1 MVSFIWRIKK
11 EWYGMVKVNFYEL
24 NTIEDNKLLFAVIV
38 TKFNGQWL
46 YVRHKDRNT
55 WEIPGG
61 HREEKENITD
71 TASREL
77 FEETGATKFK
87 LTPICTYSVE
97 RDESVDYTES
107 YGQLFYSE
115 VEELDNLLQFEI
127 GEIKLFDDIPN
138 NLTYPLIQPFL
149 QRKVLELLKEK

>member
-1 MVSFIWRIKK
+1 
-11 EWYGMVKVNFYEL
+11 MVKVNFCEL
-24 NTIEDNKLLFAVIV
+24 NTVEDNRLAFAVIM

-61 HREEKENITD
+61 HREENENIND

-97 RDESVDYTES
+97 RDETVDYTES
-107 YGQLFYSE
+107 FGQLFYSE
-115 VEELDNLLQFEI
+115 VEAVDSLLHFEI
-127 GEIKLFDDIPN
+127 SEIKLFEEIPD

-149 QRKVLELLKEK
+149 YKKVLEFLKEL